1 MAAKQ
6 GNTAAAHKV
15 GNMYFNGEDVKANY
29 KKAMRWFKRA
39 AIQGND
45 DAQYSLG
52 YMLKN
57 GVGEPVNYKK
67 ALSWFR

>member
-1 MAAKQ
+1 
-6 GNTAAAHKV
+6 
-15 GNMYFNGEDVKANY
+15 
-29 KKAMRWFKRA
+29 MRWFKRA